1 MQEFIGAYSDIYG
14 NGKVEASMNRVH
26 IYICIYIYTSI
37 HMYIGGFDA

>member
-1 MQEFIGAYSDIYG
+1 MQESIGAYSDIYG

-26 IYICIYIYTSI
+26 IYIYTYI